1 MTYFCFPKDVSAEK
15 FFFKGCELEE
25 EWKFLIVQLTIA
37 QFC

>member
-25 EWKFLIVQLTIA
+25 EWKKFIPI
-37 QFC
+37 